1 MSFFWGELSFDNKV
15 VDHLIKM
22 QQSLEKYPCV
32 KESIWENDKVGFGY
46 KKRIFTH
53 NSTFDG
59 CPFTENNCTI
69 VSHSR
74 LDNSASLMQLLN
86 IPVSLQLNIPD
97 STIILKSYQLWG
109 INCVTKFK
117 GDWSFVIWDE
127 NKQELILAVDHLSTN
142 GIYYH
147 HNKNQFLFANN
158 KKPILAIKENPHE
171 INEYYLIRNLLL
183 IGNRDPQTIQKD
195 LHFVPPGHYMVI
207 NSFNQL
213 IKKRYWF
220 PTRIKPIHYKN
231 NQDYVDNFYYLYR
244 EAVKKRI
251 AINCK
256 IGSHLS
262 GGLDSGTVS
271 WLAAD
276 ILKDTNK
283 ELTVF
288 TGTNHYAANTLPHL
302 FANEEYYAGLTV
314 KASSNMK
321 HEIIDAREITI
332 FDSLFKSKEIFNEL
346 YHGAGNIYW
355 ILSIHERAKALGIPI
370 ILNGQI
376 GNATVSW
383 SGTTHKDKLYE
394 IYAKQKEKLNIL
406 KSAIS
411 NKNYAYLQWKLFT
424 KTKASLFEFSMFNPK
439 YLQAFSFKL
448 INLLSNDEIDADVVP
463 FTKLN
468 QLNLLRP
475 RQSGIGLFWQ
485 SIGQEY
491 NQQCWDPTNDIDLVE
506 YCIAIPQHAYCI
518 NGKKSLIRSAFA
530 DKIPDEVIKNTKKG
544 LQGADMKE
552 RFLLESNQ
560 INQYLQYN
568 KLNNNELNSSINWK
582 EVENIITK
590 NKFKNNNLTQNNLVT
605 LYKVLSAYILKN

>member
-1 MSFFWGELSFDNKV
+1 MSFFWGELSCDNKV

-22 QQSLEKYPCV
+22 QQSLGKYPCV
-32 KESIWENDKVGFGY
+32 NQNIWENGRVGFGY

-53 NSTFDG
+53 NSTFDN
-59 CPFTENNCTI
+59 CPYTENNCTI
-69 VSHSR
+69 ISHSR

-86 IPVSLQLNIPD
+86 IPVSLQLNLPD
-97 STIILKSYQLWG
+97 STIILKAYQLWG

-117 GDWSFVIWDE
+117 GDWSFTIWDE

-183 IGNRDPQTIQKD
+183 IGNRDSQTIQKD

-207 NSFNQL
+207 NSSNQL

-220 PTRIKPIHYKN
+220 PTRIKPIHYRN
-231 NQDYVDNFYYLYR
+231 TQDYVDNFYYLYR

-251 AINCK
+251 DIDCK

-262 GGLDSGTVS
+262 GGLDSGSVS
-271 WLAAD
+271 WLASD

-288 TGTNHYAANTLPHL
+288 TGTNHYAANTLPHQ

-314 KASSNMK
+314 KASGNMK
-321 HEIIDAREITI
+321 HEIIDAKEITI

-355 ILSIHERAKALGIPI
+355 ILSIHERARALGIPI
-370 ILNGQI
+370 ILNGQV

-383 SGTTHKDKLYE
+383 SGTTYKDKLYE
-394 IYAKQKEKLNIL
+394 LYAKQKEKLNTL

-411 NKNYAYLQWKLFT
+411 NKNCAYLLWKLFT
-424 KTKASLFEFSMFNPK
+424 KSKASLFEFSLFHPK
-439 YLQAFSFKL
+439 YLQEFSFKL
-448 INLLSNDEIDADVVP
+448 INQLEEDEIDEDQSP
-463 FTKLN
+463 ILKQN
-468 QLNLLRP
+468 QLNLLKP
-475 RQSGIGLFWQ
+475 RFSNIGLFWQ

-506 YCIAIPQHAYCI
+506 FCIAIPQHAYCI
-518 NGKKSLIRSAFA
+518 NGKKSLIRAAF
-530 DKIPDEVIKNTKKG
+530 KGKLPDEVIQNPKKG
-544 LQGADMKE
+544 LQGADIIQ
-552 RFLLESNQ
+552 RFHLESNQ
-560 INQYLQYN
+560 INLYMQYN
-568 KLNNNELNSSINWK
+568 KLNNNKFNSCINWRK
-582 EVENIITK
+582 VENIISNKCNK
-590 NKFKNNNLTQNNLVT
+590 NSNLNLNNLLT
-605 LYKVLSAYILKN
+605 LYKLLSAYIIKN